1 MTRPSRERLKTY
13 KNVFDTH
20 AERCLFKL
28 AGQGHFDSLDAP
40 LSIGKEANI
49 FIATKGRE
57 HRIVKIYRLETC
69 DFNRMFD
76 YLRYDPRYPHLKS
89 NRRRT
94 IFMWAKR
101 EFRNL
106 LRARDAGVRV
116 PTPYAHID
124 NILIMEC
131 IGGPAQRL
139 KDDPPKAPK
148 EMTIFLS
155 LLLAEMTKLHKNGLV
170 HGDLSEYNILNYQ
183 GRPVLIDLSHTIP
196 LESIRGPELLARDIK
211 NVSAFFSKHGIKIS
225 ENDIVKKITKN

>member
-1 MTRPSRERLKTY
+1 MVRPAQERFKTY
-13 KNVFDTH
+13 KNVFDAH

-28 AGQGHFDSLDAP
+28 ASQGHFDSLDTP

-49 FIATKGRE
+49 FVAAKGSE

-76 YLRYDPRYPHLKS
+76 YLRYDPRYPLIKK

-106 LRARDAGVRV
+106 LKARDAGVRV
-116 PTPYAHID
+116 PTPHAQMD

-131 IGGPAQRL
+131 IGKPAQRL
-139 KDDPPKAPK
+139 KDDPPRD
-148 EMTIFLS
+148 MHGFLG
-155 LLLAEMTKLHKNGLV
+155 LLLAEMTKLHKSGLV
-170 HGDLSEYNILNYQ
+170 HGDLSEYNILNHQ
-183 GRPVLIDLSHTIP
+183 ERPVLIDFSQATPI
-196 LESIRGPELLARDIK
+196 EGARGPELLARDIK
-211 NVSAFFSKHGIKIS
+211 NISSFFSRQGVKTS
-225 ENDIVKKITKN
+225 EEAIAKKIRGE